1 MAKFRN
7 VVSVAVRSAF
17 LFAAWSVPTPIAIE
31 AAQADTLSPQE
42 SVGFERRLG
51 VNVNL
56 FGNVHAG
63 DTIHTFLSELGVGVV
78 RFDLNK
84 QEIDGSHGWAHI
96 DSTVAIIKSEGG
108 VPLAILVTL
117 NTVDS
122 ATFRSFVRDAIE
134 RVGHD
139 VDYFEIWNEPNGG
152 DRPISGS
159 LYDQLAAVAID
170 ELHHAGEKAVGP
182 AMGSAGASGMKSYI
196 DERLAANPG
205 FDVVSF
211 HSYGTISDVRQR
223 VDAIDAVVGGRPL
236 WITEIGPPG
245 GRRGRWDEAE
255 SNSFLEGLIYE
266 MDLMNVDQ
274 FVWWHLFADGDQAS
288 FYPESDLLEADA
300 SLVFQG
306 KNASFY
312 TFQGAAYTFHGAA
325 SVPVT
330 SPVAV
335 LETVD
340 PYKTITEYWTENTHY
355 FNNSGGTPV
364 PGFTMTVAQSFRL
377 RRSSET
383 GFSRIVECR
392 HSRNGKHRFFK
403 RSSFSCPRRYNT
415 PLTLGFAPTSSDGSF
430 GPSRP
435 LHEFRSRSN
444 YYYTTDPAKIS
455 AGIPGWTDNGVFA
468 YVWF

>member
-1 MAKFRN
+1 MAKFHN
-7 VVSVAVRSAF
+7 VVSVAVRSTF
-17 LFAAWSVPTPIAIE
+17 LFAAWSGPTPFAIE
-31 AAQADTLSPQE
+31 AAQADTLSPQQ
-42 SVGFERRLG
+42 SAGLDQRMG

-56 FGNVHAG
+56 FGDVHAG

-84 QEIDGSHGWAHI
+84 GEIDSSHGWAHI
-96 DSTVAIIKSEGG
+96 DSTVAIIKSQGA
-108 VPLAILVTL
+108 VPLAVLTTVT
-117 NTVDS
+117 TVDS
-122 ATFRSFVRDAIE
+122 ATFRSFVRDAID
-134 RVGHD
+134 RIGQD
-139 VDYFEIWNEPNGG
+139 VDYFEIWNEPDAG
-152 DRPISGS
+152 DRPISGA

-170 ELHHAGEKAVGP
+170 ELHGAGEKAVGP
-182 AMGSAGASGMKSYI
+182 AMGSVGASDMKSYI
-196 DERLAANPG
+196 EDRLAANPG
-205 FDVVSF
+205 LDVVSF
-211 HSYGTISDVRQR
+211 HSYGLISDTRQR
-223 VDAIDAVVGGRPL
+223 ADSVYEIVGGRPL
-236 WITEIGPPG
+236 WITEIGPPDG
-245 GRRGRWDEAE
+245 TWDEAQ
-255 SNSFLEGLIYE
+255 SNSFLEGLMYE

-274 FVWWHLFADGDQAS
+274 FVWWHLFADGDQTT
-288 FYPESDLLEADA
+288 FYPDSDLLEADA

-312 TFQGAAYTFHGAA
+312 TFQGA
-325 SVPVT
+325 
-330 SPVAV
+330 VAV
-335 LETVD
+335 AATAPAALSETVAS
-340 PYKTITEYWTENTHY
+340 YKTVTEYWTENTHY

-430 GPSRP
+430 GASRP